1 MKNTVLITGGS
12 HAEIPLIDALHS
24 LGYFVISTGMN
35 TDGLGHRQADLY
47 IPADYSDKDVV
58 LNLARENKV
67 KGIISG
73 CNDFAYL
80 STSYACQVLGI
91 GGHDNF
97 QTSEQIHHKNIFRS
111 VLKRN
116 NLSFP
121 NFKLCSTKEDID
133 KAKITLK
140 LPLLVKPTDLTG
152 GKGVAICYDWEQ
164 VFGQFD
170 VARAVTRQPFVLLE
184 EMVEGTNHGVSAL
197 LKQKK
202 VCFSFFDNEEYYLN
216 PYLVS
221 GAYSPSDLTEGTKK
235 EIIRQIE
242 VIADDLQLCDG
253 LFHCQCIVNASGIPY
268 LIDPCRRA
276 PGDLYIKLV
285 SYATGINYPLA
296 IVKGELGL
304 SFEEE
309 LSYQKTNRNIARECL
324 MTDRNGVIKTIQIAD
339 GYKDHIFDQMLWGKR
354 GDLIDDYLKYK
365 AGIMFFEYPTFEEL
379 RDKMKARH
387 KFMRI
392 EVDTSVL

>member
-12 HAEIPLIDALHS
+12 HAEIPLINALHS
-24 LGYFVISTGMN
+24 LGYYVISTGMN

-58 LNLARENKV
+58 LNLARENNV

-91 GGHDNF
+91 GGHDKV
-97 QTSEQIHHKNIFRS
+97 QTAEQIHHKNKFRS

-116 NLSFP
+116 NLPCP
-121 NFKLCSTKEDID
+121 NFQLCSTKEDID
-133 KAKITLK
+133 KAKNKLK

-152 GKGVAICYDWEQ
+152 GKGIAVCYDWNQ

-170 VARAVTRQPFVLLE
+170 AACAATRQPFVLLE
-184 EMVEGTNHGVSAL
+184 EMIEGSNHGVSVL

-221 GAYSPSDLTEGTKK
+221 GAYSPSDLTEETKE
-235 EIIRQIE
+235 EINRQIE
-242 VIADDLQLCDG
+242 VIANDLLLCDG

-285 SYATGINYPLA
+285 SFASGINYPLA
-296 IVKGELGL
+296 IVKSELGL
-304 SFEEE
+304 SFDDE
-309 LSYQKTNRNIARECL
+309 LNYKKKNRNIARECL
-324 MTDRNGVIKTIQIAD
+324 MADRNGIFKTIQIAD
-339 GYKDHIFDQMLWGKR
+339 DYKDHIFDQMLWGKP

-365 AGIMFFEYPTFEEL
+365 AGIVFFDYPSFEEL
-379 RDKMKARH
+379 REKMKARH

-392 EVDTSVL
+392 EVDNSVL

>member
-12 HAEIPLIDALHS
+12 HAEIPLINALHS

-116 NLSFP
+116 NLPFP

-152 GKGVAICYDWEQ
+152 GKGVAICYDWEK

-235 EIIRQIE
+235 KSSDKLKLLQMIYSF
-242 VIADDLQLCDG
+242 VMDCSIA
-253 LFHCQCIVNASGIPY
+253 
-268 LIDPCRRA
+268 
-276 PGDLYIKLV
+276 
-285 SYATGINYPLA
+285 
-296 IVKGELGL
+296 
-304 SFEEE
+304 
-309 LSYQKTNRNIARECL
+309 
-324 MTDRNGVIKTIQIAD
+324 
-339 GYKDHIFDQMLWGKR
+339 
-354 GDLIDDYLKYK
+354 
-365 AGIMFFEYPTFEEL
+365 
-379 RDKMKARH
+379 
-387 KFMRI
+387 
-392 EVDTSVL
+392 SVL